1 MRAQGGGRIV
11 NIVSIG
17 GKLSAPLALV
27 SRLLPR
33 ADASGATPRRE
44 RDSES
49 AWSPSVLTALGERA
63 ARTQNQLG

>member
-1 MRAQGGGRIV
+1 VERV
-11 NIVSIG
+11 
-17 GKLSAPLALV
+17 
-27 SRLLPR
+27 LPR
-33 ADASGATPRRE
+33 DEASGPTPRRG